1 MSIHGIFARESLN
14 NKESIKQLHIKL
26 DNINDKLDRIMDIL
40 NRDVKEKCDKMGE
53 HIDFIENVYDNVKN
67 PLGYL
72 CNKLS
77 SFSGNTRY
85 SLEDFESDF
94 DEENVDECDISEEI
108 DDDDGDGDD
117 DDDDDDNDDDDE
129 KKEELGHVD
138 LGLDSA
144 EV

>member
-1 MSIHGIFARESLN
+1 MSIHGIFASESLN

-53 HIDFIENVYDNVKN
+53 HIDFIENVYDNMKN

-72 CNKLS
+72 CNKLN

-108 DDDDGDGDD
+108 DE
-117 DDDDDDNDDDDE
+117 DDNDDKYDNDNDDNDEDDDE
-129 KKEELGHVD
+129 ELEHVD

>member
-1 MSIHGIFARESLN
+1 MSIHGLFARESLN
-14 NKESIKQLHIKL
+14 NKESIKQLNLKL
-26 DNINDKLDRIMDIL
+26 DKINDKLDNIMDIL

-72 CNKLS
+72 CNKLN

-94 DEENVDECDISEEI
+94 DEENVDDCDINQEI
-108 DDDDGDGDD
+108 DE
-117 DDDDDDNDDDDE
+117 DDDDNDDKYDDDDE
-129 KKEELGHVD
+129 ELEHVD

>member
-1 MSIHGIFARESLN
+1 MSIHGLFARESLN
-14 NKESIKQLHIKL
+14 NKESIKQLNLKL
-26 DNINDKLDRIMDIL
+26 DKINDKLDSIMDIL

-53 HIDFIENVYDNVKN
+53 HIDFIENVYDNMKN

-72 CNKLS
+72 CNRLN

-94 DEENVDECDISEEI
+94 DEEKVDDCDINQEI
-108 DDDDGDGDD
+108 
-117 DDDDDDNDDDDE
+117 DDDDNDDDNDE
-129 KKEELGHVD
+129 YYDEEELEHVD